1 MNFFLVSDDE
11 SEDDNAVGVCKKII
25 SQAVKDGKLNL
36 LEYSYLLDYFDTGG
50 TLVNASWFLNLTN
63 KINDTELTK
72 ITINKYGNLFSE
84 SNDKL
89 LKLKSGLSKKLIK
102 EKKNVIEFTKDQK
115 SAIKKICRFLPD
127 FEQKIFGLYGY
138 AGTGKTTTVVEIVTY
153 LLKHKIIHSVVF
165 TAPTNKA
172 VNVIKSRFRMY
183 LKELSE
189 QFLAKDLPE
198 QFSFEDVIDELYKK
212 GVQIDFTTIHK
223 LLKFESDFNSD
234 GDVIFIRGD
243 GDSLISKY
251 ELVIID
257 ECSMI
262 PLKIIN
268 QILIEIRTAL
278 NKTSNNY
285 KKVPKIIFSGDPA
298 QLPPVSEKK
307 SAIFMTTPDDLS
319 LHDYVKAI
327 YDYDEAPSKTSFKNK
342 SDNSEYLPK
351 YQIFVNDIIKMP
363 CITLKKVMRSKL
375 DVVTNVCYQIRR
387 WAIGEVTNPELGDF
401 TNCKGVYFY
410 QYDKTKKKI
419 GTEWFKTCLKYF
431 ENEKLCNIILTW
443 TNPQANEYNQAI
455 RSAIFK
461 KEKLNRF
468 EINDILMFSEFYNIV
483 ESGDKFQTSEQIKIL
498 KIEQIDKPLTEFN
511 LVLDK
516 KAQKLKNGKIYESK
530 YVEIIRK
537 IHEITQKSCL
547 CWKLTVTRFGDHDT
561 QNATTILVIH
571 ETQEKNLMNDK
582 DMVANCVKT
591 LRRMLINKFK
601 DKANQIDN
609 SVIKPFWRQWHK
621 RYIEPFASVNYGYA
635 ITCHKGQGSNFYNV
649 FVDIDDIGKNINYDE
664 TKHCIYTAVTR
675 TSNELHLLLS

>member
-1 MNFFLVSDDE
+1 MNFFLASDDE
-11 SEDDNAVGVCKKII
+11 SEDENKNVAYKKII
-25 SQAVKDGKLNL
+25 MQAVKDGKLNL
-36 LEYSYLLDYFDTGG
+36 LEYSYLLDYFVTGG
-50 TLVNASWFLNLTN
+50 TLVNASWFISLIK
-63 KINDTELTK
+63 KINDADLTK
-72 ITINKYGNLFSE
+72 MVINKHGDLFSE
-84 SNDKL
+84 SSDKI
-89 LKLKSGLSKKLIK
+89 LKLKSGLAKKLIN
-102 EKKNVIEFTKDQK
+102 EKKSVINFTKDQR
-115 SAIKKICRFLPD
+115 SAIKKICKFLPD

-172 VNVIKSRFRMY
+172 VSVIKSRFRMY
-183 LKELSE
+183 LRELSK
-189 QFLAKDLPE
+189 QFLTKDIPE

-234 GDVIFIRGD
+234 GDTIFIKGD
-243 GDSLISKY
+243 GDTLISKY

-268 QILIEIRTAL
+268 QILIDIRSAL

-307 SAIFMTTPDDLS
+307 SAIFMTTCDDLS
-319 LHDYVKAI
+319 LHDYVNAI
-327 YDYDEAPSKTSFKNK
+327 YDDGSNKTTFKDKKN
-342 SDNSEYLPK
+342 SNSEYLPK

-387 WAIGEVTNPELGDF
+387 WAIGEVSAPELGEYV
-401 TNCKGVYFY
+401 NCKGVYFY
-410 QYDKTKKKI
+410 QCLDTKKKLES
-419 GTEWFKTCLKYF
+419 EWFKTCLKYF

-498 KIEQIDKPLTEFN
+498 KIEQFDKKLSDFS

-516 KAQKLKNGKIYESK
+516 KAQKLKNAKLYESK
-530 YVEIIRK
+530 YVEIIKK
-537 IHEITQKSCL
+537 IHEITQKSCS
-547 CWKLTVTRFGDHDT
+547 CWKLTVTRFGEHDE

-571 ETQEKNLMNDK
+571 ESQEKNLMNDK

-591 LRRMLINKFK
+591 LRRMLITKFK
-601 DKANQIDN
+601 DKVNQIDN
-609 SVIKPFWRQWHK
+609 AVIKPFWRQWHK

-649 FVDIDDIGKNINYDE
+649 FVDIDDIGKNINFSE

>member
-1 MNFFLVSDDE
+1 MNFFLASDDE
-11 SEDDNAVGVCKKII
+11 SEDENINVAYKKII
-25 SQAVKDGKLNL
+25 MQAVKDDKLNL
-36 LEYSYLLDYFDTGG
+36 LEYSYLLDYFVTGG
-50 TLVNASWFLNLTN
+50 TLVNASWFIALIK
-63 KINDTELTK
+63 KINDPDLTK
-72 ITINKYGNLFSE
+72 MVINKHGDLFSE
-84 SNDKL
+84 SSEKI
-89 LKLKSGLSKKLIK
+89 LKLKSGLAKKLIK
-102 EKKNVIEFTKDQK
+102 EKKSVIKFTKDQR
-115 SAIKKICRFLPD
+115 SAIKKICKFLPD

-172 VNVIKSRFRMY
+172 VSVIKSRFRMY
-183 LKELSE
+183 LRELSK
-189 QFLAKDLPE
+189 QFLTKDIPE

-212 GVQIDFTTIHK
+212 GIQIDFTTIHK

-234 GDVIFIRGD
+234 GDTIFIKGD
-243 GDSLISKY
+243 GDTLISKY

-268 QILIEIRTAL
+268 QILIDIRSAL

-307 SAIFMTTPDDLS
+307 SAIFMTTCDDLS
-319 LHDYVKAI
+319 LHDYVNAI
-327 YDYDEAPSKTSFKNK
+327 YDEGSNKTTFKDKNN
-342 SDNSEYLPK
+342 NSEYLPK

-387 WAIGEVTNPELGDF
+387 WAIGEVATPELGEYI
-401 TNCKGVYFY
+401 NCKGVYFY
-410 QYDKTKKKI
+410 QCFDTKKKLES
-419 GTEWFKTCLKYF
+419 EWFKTCLKYF

-498 KIEQIDKPLTEFN
+498 KIEQFDKKLSEFS

-516 KAQKLKNGKIYESK
+516 KAQKLKNAKLYESK
-530 YVEIIRK
+530 YVEIIKK
-537 IHEITQKSCL
+537 IHEITQKSCP
-547 CWKLTVTRFGDHDT
+547 CWKLTVTRFGEHDE

-591 LRRMLINKFK
+591 LRRMLITKFK
-601 DKANQIDN
+601 DKVNQIDN
-609 SVIKPFWRQWHK
+609 AVIKPFWRQWHK

-649 FVDIDDIGKNINYDE
+649 FVDIDDIGKNINFSE